1 MQNIGIWAIAQL
13 REGAPDFKYGVFKLP
28 TPPGGKYLTI
38 GGGWAFVAN
47 AKGWNPKAAGEFV
60 AWALGSPKDG
70 STGRIVDWC
79 TKAKSDM
86 PPTKSALE
94 AGKAAFENGFLKIFT
109 DEIYPGARAEPRMPP
124 PVYKAIS
131 DAIQS
136 CQLNGQDPAQ
146 AAKAASDQIDSF
158 LSGYKGAPIL

>member
-1 MQNIGIWAIAQL
+1 MDGRNVMRIKRRRTVDFGNFAG
-13 REGAPDFKYGVFKLP
+13 EGA
-28 TPPGGKYLTI
+28 
-38 GGGWAFVAN
+38 
-47 AKGWNPKAAGEFV
+47 
-60 AWALGSPKDG
+60 G

-86 PPTKSALE
+86 PPTTSALD
-94 AGKAAFENGFLKIFT
+94 AGKAAFESGFLKIFT

-131 DAIQS
+131 DAVQS
-136 CQLNGQDPAQ
+136 CQLNSQDPAQ
-146 AAKAASDQIDSF
+146 AAKAASDQIDAF